1 MLDDIRL
8 VMTLLAVMGIGLHLV
23 LMSRVIVHR
32 EMFPM
37 WGLVTGY
44 AFVAAATLSA
54 SAVRRFSDNFT
65 AQPLHIGD
73 LLGPVPIIGFLIVGI
88 YGAWTVGR
96 HIGSIESMR
105 KIDKVTQNVTHL
117 DIRRLA

>member
-1 MLDDIRL
+1 MLDGVRVL
-8 VMTLLAVMGIGLHLV
+8 LTLIAFMGIGLHLV
-23 LMSRVIVHR
+23 LMSRVIAHR
-32 EMFPM
+32 EMFQL
-37 WGLVTGY
+37 WGLITAY
-44 AFVAAATLSA
+44 AFVAAATLGA
-54 SAVRRFSDNFT
+54 AAARRLTDRFND
-65 AQPLHIGD
+65 QPFHGGD
-73 LLGPVPIIGFLIVGI
+73 LLGPIPIIGFFVVGI